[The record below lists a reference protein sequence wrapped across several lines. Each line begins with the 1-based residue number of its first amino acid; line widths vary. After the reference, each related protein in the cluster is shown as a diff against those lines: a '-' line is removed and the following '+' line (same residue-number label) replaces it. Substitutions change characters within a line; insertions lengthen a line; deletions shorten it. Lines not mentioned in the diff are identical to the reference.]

1 MPRVN
6 TTMPDS
12 YGLSLTVYVP
22 TASEANPVDTGDL
35 LSWSDVA
42 GYSAAPAAA
51 GDPIQ
56 LRAKHPVTDPLT
68 PLGVHAFGFSRVER
82 LPYTGTA
89 PALGASVTADGAGGV
104 TAATD
109 GAGAAVT
116 NGTRVLYVDTAA
128 GLVDVAMP

>member
-22 TASEANPVDTGDL
+22 TASAANPVDTGDV
-35 LSWSDVA
+35 LSWSTTE
-42 GYSAAPAAA
+42 GYAAVPAAA

-56 LRAKHPVTDPLT
+56 MRAKHPVSDPME
-68 PLGVHAFGFSRVER
+68 PLGVHVFGFSRVER
-82 LPYTGTA
+82 LPFTGAA
-89 PALGASVTADGAGGV
+89 PALGVSVAADGAGGV
-104 TAATD
+104 TAD
-109 GAGAAVT
+109 VGGVAVAD